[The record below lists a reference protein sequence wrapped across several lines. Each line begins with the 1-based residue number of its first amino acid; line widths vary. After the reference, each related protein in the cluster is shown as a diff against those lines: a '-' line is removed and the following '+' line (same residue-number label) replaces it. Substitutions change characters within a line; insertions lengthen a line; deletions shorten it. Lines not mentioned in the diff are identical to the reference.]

1 MEEDTFLNVGEG
13 SPLLTEQRKSRNMN
27 SQLDSSYDESI
38 NVDRTS
44 LLRQA
49 ITPRDAI
56 NSEKTEAAK
65 KNRKAMLALIYATCF
80 TFVFMVGEIVG
91 GYLAHSLA
99 IMTDAAH
106 LLTDIA
112 AMLLSVFAMHL
123 AKRPADRHMTF
134 GYHRAEIL
142 GALAS
147 IITIWALIAILV
159 YEAILRLKADINQDG
174 TPVDGK
180 IMTIIGS
187 AGLAVNIIDALIL
200 KWGNAPHGHS
210 HGHAGGGGHSHGH
223 GHEHKDKKKK
233 EKKEI
238 EAENGHTHKLDDKE
252 AHKHKDKEGHKHKHD
267 DHDEAHSHKEK
278 KEKKKDGH
286 SHGHKEKGDKKKVK
300 HHENVN
306 VRAAFLH
313 VVGDCIQ
320 SLGVIAASLVI
331 WIGNLLKYHKD
342 SVKES
347 YFNLADP
354 IASLLFGIIT
364 LFTTLSL
371 LKRIVDVLMERV
383 PSDIDYDDIMRD
395 LRAIDGIL
403 EVTDLHIWS
412 VSVGKVALSVHVTS
426 DDSVSA
432 LLQSQEVCL
441 KHGIKHATI
450 QVNPSKVNVT
460 KLQCTG
466 FDPM

>member
-1 MEEDTFLNVGEG
+1 M
-13 SPLLTEQRKSRNMN
+13 
-27 SQLDSSYDESI
+27 
-38 NVDRTS
+38 
-44 LLRQA
+44 
-49 ITPRDAI
+49 
-56 NSEKTEAAK
+56 EKTDEDR

-112 AMLLSVFAMHL
+112 AMLLSIFAMHL
-123 AKRPADRHMTF
+123 AKRPADRYMTF

-159 YEAILRLKADINQDG
+159 YEAILRLKADVTKTG
-174 TPVDGK
+174 TAVDGR

-187 AGLAVNIIDALIL
+187 AGLVVNIIDALIL

-210 HGHAGGGGHSHGH
+210 HGHGGGHSHGH
-223 GHEHKDKKKK
+223 SHEHKE
-233 EKKEI
+233 EKKQ
-238 EAENGHTHKLDDKE
+238 NGE
-252 AHKHKDKEGHKHKHD
+252 AHKHKDKEGHKHKDKEGHKHKD
-267 DHDEAHSHKEK
+267 KEGHKHKDKEGHKHKDKEGHSHEHKDKDKLK
-278 KEKKKDGH
+278 KKKKD
-286 SHGHKEKGDKKKVK
+286 KKQ
-300 HHENVN
+300 HENVN

-331 WIGNLLKYHKD
+331 WLGNYFKYHSI
-342 SVKES
+342 SVPHS
-347 YFNLADP
+347 YYNLADP
-354 IASLLFGIIT
+354 IASLLFGVIT
-364 LFTTLSL
+364 LFTTISL
-371 LKRIVDVLMERV
+371 LKNIVDVLMERV
-383 PSDIDYDDIMRD
+383 PKEFDYDEILSD
-395 LRAIDGIL
+395 LKAVDGVL

-412 VSVGKVALSVHVTS
+412 VSVGKVALSVHLTS
-426 DDSVSA
+426 DDNVNA
-432 LLQSQEVCL
+432 LLNSQLVCR

-450 QVNPSKVNVT
+450 QVNPNQIKVLT

-466 FDPM
+466 FDGN